1 MVKQRD
7 LLSNEEIIESDVEN
21 LEDAIE
27 IAKMN
32 LPEGSQLYLITD
44 GPDGEEMLL
53 PIDVEK
59 KDEN

>member
-1 MVKQRD
+1 MRD
-7 LLSNEEIIESDVEN
+7 LLSNEEVIESDVEN

-32 LPEGSQLYLITD
+32 LPEGSQLFLIAD
-44 GPDGEEMLL
+44 GPNGEEMFL